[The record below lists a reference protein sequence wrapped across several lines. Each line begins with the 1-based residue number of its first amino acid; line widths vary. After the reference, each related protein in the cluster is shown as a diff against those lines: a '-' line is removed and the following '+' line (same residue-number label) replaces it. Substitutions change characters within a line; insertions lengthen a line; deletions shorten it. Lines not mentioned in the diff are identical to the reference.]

1 MAYIKIFPIKV
12 TDKKALD
19 YITNPDKTDE
29 KLLVSGFGCSP
40 ETADLEFAM
49 TREQTKKNG
58 MDKGD
63 NLAFHLIQ
71 SFKPGETDAETAYRL
86 GQQFA
91 NEVLKGKYE
100 YVISTHV
107 DKNHIHNHIIFNAAS
122 FVDHHKY
129 VSNKRSYHKICRI
142 SNRICQENG
151 LATSMPTGEK
161 GKSYKENME
170 YHRGTSWKAKLR
182 VAVDKAIWSSS
193 NYEEFLKKM
202 QLAGYEVRQGKH
214 LSFRAPEQ
222 KNFTYM
228 KSLGSYYS
236 EENVRIR
243 LTKNRSKVK
252 VPKHLSREARLY
264 INISTYVTTGNRGG
278 FERWAK
284 LNNLKEAARTFNYL
298 SENNL
303 LNYDDFQ
310 QHISDVENSI
320 KAADQKFEEISA
332 ELGTQKLPDRL
343 FSTICLEVSPIRFL
357 YPVSGFSVSSSY
369 HLDSPGFYHLTDF
382 GNSWALF
389 FLPVQTTGSHMHY
402 LNFFADQPV
411 YFFQNSL
418 IHIRFFG
425 ICTFAS
431 ITGHH
436 CSQKCV
442 RRISIKKVTAILK
455 GLQASHSGTYI
466 IGVKAGQ
473 CSNFNHTASLAC
485 STKSFRI
492 LSYSP
497 SPFRTVCTS

>member
-29 KLLVSGFGCSP
+29 KLLVSSFGCSP

-49 TREQTKKNG
+49 TREMAKKNG
-58 MDKGD
+58 MDKGN

-71 SFKPGETDAETAYRL
+71 SFKPGEVDAETAHQL

-91 NEVLKGKYE
+91 DEVLKGKYE

-122 FVDHHKY
+122 FVDHRKY

-151 LATSMPTGEK
+151 LATSMPTEEK

-182 VAVDKAIWSSS
+182 VAVDKAIWSSV
-193 NYEEFLKKM
+193 NYDEFLQKM
-202 QLAGYEVRQGKH
+202 QLDGYEVRQGKH
-214 LSFRAPEQ
+214 LSFRTPEQ

-236 EENVRIR
+236 EENVRAR
-243 LTKNRSKVK
+243 LEKNRYKTK
-252 VPKHLSREARLY
+252 APKPLSREARLY
-264 INISTYVTTGNRGG
+264 INISTYVTTGNREG

-303 LNYDDFQ
+303 LNYEDFQ
-310 QHISDVENSI
+310 QHISDVENSV
-320 KAADQKFEEISA
+320 KATNQRIEEINT
-332 ELGTQKLPDRL
+332 ELGTQKLIQKHCDYYRL
-343 FSTICLEVSPIRFL
+343 CRKVIEDCKSAKDPKAYRSKHQAEYQLHDSLKKELQDLGITKIQSPEKIQKKIDNLESEQVATFREKQELQKKLKTLEIIQQNFTTFLDTPEISSDLLSTKRK
-357 YPVSGFSVSSSY
+357 PVSIAR
-369 HLDSPGFYHLTDF
+369 D
-382 GNSWALF
+382 
-389 FLPVQTTGSHMHY
+389 
-402 LNFFADQPV
+402 
-411 YFFQNSL
+411 
-418 IHIRFFG
+418 
-425 ICTFAS
+425 
-431 ITGHH
+431 
-436 CSQKCV
+436 K
-442 RRISIKKVTAILK
+442 
-455 GLQASHSGTYI
+455 
-466 IGVKAGQ
+466 
-473 CSNFNHTASLAC
+473 
-485 STKSFRI
+485 
-492 LSYSP
+492 
-497 SPFRTVCTS
+497 

>member
-29 KLLVSGFGCSP
+29 KLLISSFGCSP

-71 SFKPGETDAETAYRL
+71 SFKPGETDAEIAHRL

-151 LATSMPTGEK
+151 LSTSMPTGEK

-182 VAVDKAIWSSS
+182 VAVDKAIWTSI
-193 NYEEFLKKM
+193 NYEEFLQKM

-214 LSFRAPEQ
+214 LSFRTPEQ

-243 LTKNRSKVK
+243 LATLANAALIQCQQLGYQ
-252 VPKHLSREARLY
+252 VPDDVSIIGFDDLPIAVYTSPPLTTIRQDRIELGKSGFFALSSLL
-264 INISTYVTTGNRGG
+264 NGVSISTFLLHTQLIERKSTGN
-278 FERWAK
+278 
-284 LNNLKEAARTFNYL
+284 
-298 SENNL
+298 
-303 LNYDDFQ
+303 
-310 QHISDVENSI
+310 V
-320 KAADQKFEEISA
+320 
-332 ELGTQKLPDRL
+332 
-343 FSTICLEVSPIRFL
+343 
-357 YPVSGFSVSSSY
+357 PV
-369 HLDSPGFYHLTDF
+369 
-382 GNSWALF
+382 A
-389 FLPVQTTGSHMHY
+389 
-402 LNFFADQPV
+402 
-411 YFFQNSL
+411 
-418 IHIRFFG
+418 
-425 ICTFAS
+425 
-431 ITGHH
+431 
-436 CSQKCV
+436 
-442 RRISIKKVTAILK
+442 
-455 GLQASHSGTYI
+455 
-466 IGVKAGQ
+466 
-473 CSNFNHTASLAC
+473 
-485 STKSFRI
+485 
-492 LSYSP
+492 
-497 SPFRTVCTS
+497 

>member
-29 KLLVSGFGCSP
+29 KLLVSSFGCSP

-49 TREQTKKNG
+49 TREMTKKNG
-58 MDKGD
+58 MDKGN

-71 SFKPGETDAETAYRL
+71 SFKPGEVDAETAHRL

-91 NEVLKGKYE
+91 DEVLKGKYE

-151 LATSMPTGEK
+151 LATSMPTEEK

-170 YHRGTSWKAKLR
+170 YHRGTSWKAKVR
-182 VAVDKAIWSSS
+182 VAVDKAIWSSI
-193 NYEEFLKKM
+193 NYDEFLQKM
-202 QLAGYEVRQGKH
+202 QLAGYEIRQGKH

-228 KSLGSYYS
+228 KSLGSYYT
-236 EENVRIR
+236 EENVRVR
-243 LTKNRSKVK
+243 LEKNRYKTK
-252 VPKHLSREARLY
+252 APKHLSREARLY
-264 INISTYVTTGNRGG
+264 INISTYVTTGNREG

-303 LNYDDFQ
+303 LNYENFQ
-310 QHISDVENSI
+310 QHISDITDSV
-320 KAADQKFEEISA
+320 KAVDQRIEEIST
-332 ELGTQKLPDRL
+332 ELGTQKLIQKHCDSYRL
-343 FSTICLEVSPIRFL
+343 CRKVIEDCKSAKNPKAYRSKHQAEYQLHDSLKKKLQDLGVTKIPSSEKIQKRIESLELEQAIVICEQQELHKKQKILGIIQQNFTALLNVPVMQI
-357 YPVSGFSVSSSY
+357 PVSK
-369 HLDSPGFYHLTDF
+369 
-382 GNSWALF
+382 AE
-389 FLPVQTTGSHMHY
+389 
-402 LNFFADQPV
+402 
-411 YFFQNSL
+411 
-418 IHIRFFG
+418 
-425 ICTFAS
+425 
-431 ITGHH
+431 
-436 CSQKCV
+436 K
-442 RRISIKKVTAILK
+442 IL
-455 GLQASHSGTYI
+455 
-466 IGVKAGQ
+466 
-473 CSNFNHTASLAC
+473 
-485 STKSFRI
+485 
-492 LSYSP
+492 
-497 SPFRTVCTS
+497 